1 MTTALTRTAAAELAP
16 APTSVDAWIEASL
29 ASPEAARQLR
39 ANADTHAETKKRR
52 HARNTIRNYDY
63 WWDRFDTW
71 CADPSVRIRGR
82 ALPAATPAMA
92 FDPTDARGL
101 QVLLIFLYELVHGPE
116 DTTAREIWMED
127 FGPVAP
133 TTLAGAMSAL
143 KARCTDH
150 LGHGLVLTAEV
161 QDALRGL
168 RRIARDAYGKD
179 RRATPILAE
188 HLRTMLRYLAGPD
201 DPLIA
206 RDRLLLELT
215 AAGVSP
221 SEIARLRLDGLLDPT
236 AGLVATTP
244 TANTDLWAATGVVGA
259 RTLLVPGRLLG
270 GGRQAASRII
280 TLLPGHPLTAAIDA
294 WLPHRLDEA
303 DEALIDGVGPSNP
316 RSIHRTALRALAA
329 EASAEGCT
337 WTLTKKTPA
346 PGPADLDAC
355 RRALARRAAGDLAMR
370 QRDTAAL
377 WIGWRIALR
386 RSELV
391 ALTVGDLT
399 LHDTRLLIEIRESKT
414 DQDKRGVTLPIV
426 ASLRTDGLNPVEDL
440 RVWLQTLARIH
451 GIDHVDQLPKETPLF
466 PALDR
471 GQQVLTRSVS
481 LSNGSTEVRRYDRLS
496 GQGWSD
502 RLRLIAER
510 SGAVTDAA
518 ALANVTGHSLRR
530 GYITAAA
537 IAGRTAVQIR
547 RISRHVDMNSLARY
561 VEQVQVE
568 WGDDP
573 TDFDMLVPDATQ
585 PAASTPPT
593 TLDARINGG
602 RR

>member
-1 MTTALTRTAAAELAP
+1 MSTALTRTTPAEVAA
-16 APTSVDAWIEASL
+16 APTSVEAWIDASL
-29 ASPEAARQLR
+29 ADPEAARQLR
-39 ANADTHAETKKRR
+39 ANADTHAKTKKRR
-52 HARNTIRNYDY
+52 HAKRTIENYDY
-63 WWDRFDTW
+63 WWDRFDRW
-71 CADPSVRIRGR
+71 CTDPSVRIRGR
-82 ALPAATPAMA
+82 ALPAASPAMA
-92 FDPTDARGL
+92 FDPTDPRGL
-101 QVLLIFLYELVHGPE
+101 QVMLIFLYELVHGPE
-116 DTTAREIWMED
+116 DGTAREIWMED

-179 RRATPILAE
+179 RRATPILAD
-188 HLRTMLRYLAGPD
+188 HLRTMLRYLAGAG

-206 RDRLLLELT
+206 RDQLLLELT
-215 AAGVSP
+215 AADVSP
-221 SEIARLRLDGLLDPT
+221 AEIARLRVDGLLEP
-236 AGLVATTP
+236 APGLVATTP
-244 TANTDLWAATGVVGA
+244 EANADLWAATGTVGA
-259 RTLLVPGRLLG
+259 RALLVPGRQLG
-270 GGRQAASRII
+270 GGRQAAARII
-280 TLLPGHPLTAAIDA
+280 TLLPASPLTSAIDA
-294 WLPHRLDEA
+294 WLPHRLDDD
-303 DEALIDGVGPSNP
+303 DEALIDGVGKSNP
-316 RSIHRTALRALAA
+316 RSIHRTAIRALAA
-329 EASAEGCT
+329 EAEAEGCT
-337 WTLTKKTPA
+337 WTLTKETPA

-355 RRALARRAAGDLAMR
+355 RRALARRAAGDLATR

-391 ALTVGDLT
+391 ALTVGDLK
-399 LHDTRLLIEIRESKT
+399 LHDSRVRVTIQESKT
-414 DQDKRGVTLPIV
+414 DQDKKGVTLPIV
-426 ASLRTDGLNPVEDL
+426 ASQRTDGLNPITDL
-440 RVWLQTLARIH
+440 RAWLQTLARIH
-451 GIDHVDQLPKETPLF
+451 GVDTVEELPPGTPLF

-471 GQQVLTRSVS
+471 GQQILTRSVR
-481 LSNGSTEVRRYDRLS
+481 LGNGIREVRRYDRMS
-496 GQGWSD
+496 SQAWSD

-510 SGAVTDAA
+510 SGAVTDPA

-573 TDFDMLVPDATQ
+573 ADFDMLVPDTGQ
-585 PAASTPPT
+585 PTAPAPRT
-593 TLDARINGG
+593 TLDNRIAGG